1 MKWINTEA
9 GQQGFF
15 WRGMGER
22 NQEFYFFYFVAVNS
36 ELSVD
41 FQVGD

>member
-1 MKWINTEA
+1 MKWINRES

-22 NQEFYFFYFVAVNS
+22 NQEFYFVAVNS